1 MTIQEFTLATQVA
14 TLVLIGL
21 SSWNVSRTV
30 KLSRQVTKL
39 IEGYRSE
46 LGWLTARIE
55 LLEVERQTRMSK

>member
-1 MTIQEFTLATQVA
+1 MTLQEFTLATQVA

-30 KLSRQVTKL
+30 KLSRQVTKA

-46 LGWLTARIE
+46 LGWLTARLE
-55 LLEVERQTRMSK
+55 LLEAERQTRMAK